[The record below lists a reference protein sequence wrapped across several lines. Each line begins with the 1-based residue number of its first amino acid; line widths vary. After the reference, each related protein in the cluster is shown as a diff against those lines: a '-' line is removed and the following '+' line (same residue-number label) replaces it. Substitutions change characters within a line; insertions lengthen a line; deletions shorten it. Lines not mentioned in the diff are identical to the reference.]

1 MENYLYQTSP
11 TANPSKGTEI
21 MDGLLLLQYQNK
33 PNLREYMLAFVDE
46 MDLLLENLEKVYS
59 GRFINDAVGAQLD
72 VIGIILD
79 QLRNV
84 ELDKTWFGFQNAVD
98 VNKMADEAIPDDGG
112 YFRGEELDGFVTFPL
127 DDITYRRLLLAKA
140 QLLCRDSVDI
150 NTAYYVISI
159 ILGKVP
165 ETMTIELIN
174 PRHMQLEVSAS
185 DVAAIDLALV
195 NYLGQYFVPMGTTFS
210 TVRV

>member
-21 MDGLLLLQYQNK
+21 MDGMLLLQYQNK

-46 MDLLLENLEKVYS
+46 MNLLLENLEKVYS

-98 VNKMADEAIPDDGG
+98 VYKMADEAIPDDGG

>member
-1 MENYLYQTSP
+1 
-11 TANPSKGTEI
+11 
-21 MDGLLLLQYQNK
+21 MDGMLLLQYQNK

-84 ELDKTWFGFQNAVD
+84 ELDKTWFGFQNAVN

>member
-84 ELDKTWFGFQNAVD
+84 ELDKTWFGFQNAVN

>member
-150 NTAYYVISI
+150 NTAYYVTSI

>member
-1 MENYLYQTSP
+1 MSLIYPPIADPASS
-11 TANPSKGTEI
+11 SKGTDT
-21 MDGLLLLQYQNK
+21 MDSMLLMQYRNK
-33 PNLREYMLAFVDE
+33 PNLREYMLAYISE
-46 MDLLLENLEKVYS
+46 MDLLLNQVEEVYT
-59 GRFINDAVGAQLD
+59 GRFIHNAVGAQLD
-72 VIGIILD
+72 VIGVILD

-84 ELDKTWFGFQNAVD
+84 ELDKNWFGFEYALNVK
-98 VNKMADEAIPDDGG
+98 KMADEATPEDGG
-112 YFRGEELDGFVTFPL
+112 YFRGEELDGFITFPL
-127 DDITYRRLLLAKA
+127 DDVVYRRLLLAKA
-140 QLLCRDSVDI
+140 QLLCRSSVDI
-150 NTAYYVISI
+150 NTAYFVTSI

-165 ETMTIELIN
+165 ETMTIELVN

>member
-11 TANPSKGTEI
+11 PANPSKGTEI
-21 MDGLLLLQYQNK
+21 MDGMLLLQYQNK

>member
-11 TANPSKGTEI
+11 PANPSKGTEI
-21 MDGLLLLQYQNK
+21 MDGMLLLQYQNK

-150 NTAYYVISI
+150 NTAYYVTSI

>member
-11 TANPSKGTEI
+11 PANPSKGTEI
-21 MDGLLLLQYQNK
+21 MDGMLLLQYQNK
-33 PNLREYMLAFVDE
+33 PNLREYMLAFIGE
-46 MDLLLENLEKVYS
+46 MDLLMENLEKVYS

-165 ETMTIELIN
+165 EIMTIELIN

>member
-1 MENYLYQTSP
+1 
-11 TANPSKGTEI
+11 
-21 MDGLLLLQYQNK
+21 LLLQYQNK

-98 VNKMADEAIPDDGG
+98 VYKMADEAIPDDGG

>member
-11 TANPSKGTEI
+11 PANPSKGTEI
-21 MDGLLLLQYQNK
+21 MDGMLLLQYQNK

-165 ETMTIELIN
+165 EIMTIELIN

>member
-21 MDGLLLLQYQNK
+21 MDGMLLLQYQNK

>member
-11 TANPSKGTEI
+11 PANPSKGTEI
-21 MDGLLLLQYQNK
+21 MDGMLLLQYQNK

-59 GRFINDAVGAQLD
+59 GRFINDAVGAQLE

-150 NTAYYVISI
+150 NTAYYVTSI